1 MENQLPR
8 ALRAAALL
16 GCALSLHCGSDTGAD
31 PAATAVPVDDDG
43 TTIVAD
49 KAGITAYLQAGTYLK
64 WEGEAAVHDSVRS
77 HGGSVRTYFNNK
89 YLFARRTGSYPMAV
103 GSMAVKELYSSG
115 SVSGYAVGVKTRAG
129 TTADTWT
136 WYETTGLPDVQ
147 YFGVANP
154 TCEGCHSAD
163 SGHDRSLTPSVPVAT
178 R

>member
-1 MENQLPR
+1 MTQSPR
-8 ALRAAALL
+8 VLRAAALL
-16 GCALSLHCGSDTGAD
+16 TTVLSLHCGSDTGAD
-31 PAATAVPVDDDG
+31 PQAVAVPVDDDG

-49 KAGITAYLQAGTYLK
+49 KAGLTAYIQSGKYLK

-77 HGGSVRTYFNNK
+77 HGGSVRTYFNGK
-89 YLFARRTGSYPMAV
+89 HLFARRTGTYPMAV
-103 GSMAVKELYSSG
+103 GAMSVKELYSGG
-115 SVSGYAVGVKTRAG
+115 SVSGYAAGVKTRTG
-129 TTADTWT
+129 SGADTWT

-163 SGHDRSLTPSVPVAT
+163 SGRDRSLTPTVPTAT